1 MNDAAPLTSARSYLD
16 FSGLGELRGKAQQHD
31 DSALRETAQQFEGMF
46 IQMMLKSM
54 RDASNE
60 MKSDLVQSDAAET
73 FEGMYDKEMS
83 VKLAQRNALGLAD
96 SIVRNVQQR
105 QTVVTAADALK
116 QRGTAG
122 IPLNPPVAAMP
133 LTRGEVKPMAL
144 TKPYIKPLPVM
155 PPLSAEVKH
164 E

>member
-16 FSGLGELRGKAQQHD
+16 FSGLGELRGKAQRND
-31 DSALRETAQQFEGMF
+31 DSALRETAQQFEAMF

-105 QTVVTAADALK
+105 QTVVAAADALK
-116 QRGTAG
+116 RRGVTG
-122 IPLNPPVAAMP
+122 IPLNPARVAMP
-133 LTRGEVKPMAL
+133 LSRGEIKSIPLV
-144 TKPYIKPLPVM
+144 KPYIKRLPVM
-155 PPLSAEVKH
+155 PQLTPEVKH

>member
-1 MNDAAPLTSARSYLD
+1 MNDAAPLSSARSYLD

-31 DSALRETAQQFEGMF
+31 DSALRETAQQFEAMF

-60 MKSDLVQSDAAET
+60 MKSDLVHSDAAET

-83 VKLAQRNALGLAD
+83 VKLAQRNSLGLAD

-105 QTVVTAADALK
+105 QTMVTAADALK
-116 QRGTAG
+116 QRGAAG
-122 IPLNPPVAAMP
+122 IPLNPAPVAMP
-133 LTRGEVKPMAL
+133 LGRGEAKPIPFV
-144 TKPYIKPLPVM
+144 KPYIKPLPVM
-155 PPLSAEVKH
+155 PQLSAEVKH

>member
-31 DSALRETAQQFEGMF
+31 DSALRETAQQFEAMF

-54 RDASNE
+54 RDANNE
-60 MKSDLVQSDAAET
+60 MKSDLVHSDAAET

-83 VKLAQRNALGLAD
+83 VKLSQRNALGLAD

-105 QTVVTAADALK
+105 QTMMTAADALK
-116 QRGTAG
+116 QRGASG
-122 IPLNPPVAAMP
+122 IPLNPPVSSMP
-133 LTRGEVKPMAL
+133 LGRGEAKSIPL

-155 PPLSAEVKH
+155 PKLAPEVKH

>member
-1 MNDAAPLTSARSYLD
+1 MNEATLLPSARSYLD

-31 DSALRETAQQFEGMF
+31 DSALRETAQQFEAMF

-54 RDASNE
+54 RDANNE
-60 MKSDLVQSDAAET
+60 LKSDLVHSDAAET

-83 VKLAQRNALGLAD
+83 VKLSQRNALGLAD

-105 QTVVTAADALK
+105 QTTMTAAEALK

-122 IPLNPPVAAMP
+122 IALNPPVVALP
-133 LTRGEVKPMAL
+133 LARGEAKSIPL

-155 PPLSAEVKH
+155 PQLSPEVKH

>member
-16 FSGLGELRGKAQQHD
+16 FSGLGELRGKAQRND
-31 DSALRETAQQFEGMF
+31 DSALRETAQQFEAMF

-105 QTVVTAADALK
+105 QTVVSAADALK
-116 QRGTAG
+116 QRGTTG
-122 IPLNPPVAAMP
+122 LLLNPPVNALP
-133 LTRGEVKPMAL
+133 ISRGEAKSIPLA
-144 TKPYIKPLPVM
+144 KPYNKPLPVM
-155 PPLSAEVKH
+155 PPLAPEVKH

>member
-31 DSALRETAQQFEGMF
+31 DSALRETAQQFEAMF

-60 MKSDLVQSDAAET
+60 MKSDLVHSDAAET

-83 VKLAQRNALGLAD
+83 VKLSQRNALGLAD
-96 SIVRNVQQR
+96 SIVRNVKQR
-105 QTVVTAADALK
+105 QTMVTAADALK

-122 IPLNPPVAAMP
+122 LPLNPPVTAMP
-133 LTRGEVKPMAL
+133 LSRGETKPMPL
-144 TKPYIKPLPVM
+144 SKPYIKPLPVM
-155 PPLSAEVKH
+155 PQLSVEVKH

>member
-31 DSALRETAQQFEGMF
+31 DSALRETAQQFEAMF

-60 MKSDLVQSDAAET
+60 MKSDLVHSDAAET

-83 VKLAQRNALGLAD
+83 VKLSQRNALGLAD

-105 QTVVTAADALK
+105 QTMVTAADALK

-122 IPLNPPVAAMP
+122 LPLNPPVTAMP
-133 LTRGEVKPMAL
+133 LSRGEAKPMPL
-144 TKPYIKPLPVM
+144 SKPYIKPLPVM
-155 PPLSAEVKH
+155 PQLSVEVKH

>member
-16 FSGLGELRGKAQQHD
+16 FSGLGELRGKAQRND
-31 DSALRETAQQFEGMF
+31 DSALRETAQQFEAMF

-105 QTVVTAADALK
+105 QTVVAAADALK
-116 QRGTAG
+116 QRGVAG
-122 IPLNPPVAAMP
+122 IPLNPAPVAMP
-133 LTRGEVKPMAL
+133 LSRGETKSIPLV
-144 TKPYIKPLPVM
+144 KPYIKPLPVM
-155 PPLSAEVKH
+155 LQLSPEVKH

>member
-31 DSALRETAQQFEGMF
+31 DSALRETSQQFEALF

-54 RDASNE
+54 RDANNE
-60 MKSDLVQSDAAET
+60 LKSDLVHSEAAET

-83 VKLAQRNALGLAD
+83 VKLAQRNAMGLAD

-105 QTVVTAADALK
+105 QAMVTTADALK
-116 QRGTAG
+116 QRGSAG
-122 IPLNPPVAAMP
+122 IALNPPAVPLPLARGEAKPMP
-133 LTRGEVKPMAL
+133 LV
-144 TKPYIKPLPVM
+144 KPYIKPLPVM
-155 PPLSAEVKH
+155 PPLSPEVKH

>member
-16 FSGLGELRGKAQQHD
+16 FSGLGELRGKAQRND
-31 DSALRETAQQFEGMF
+31 DSALRETAQQFEAMF

-105 QTVVTAADALK
+105 QTVVAAADALK
-116 QRGTAG
+116 QRDASG
-122 IPLNPPVAAMP
+122 IPLNPPVNAMP
-133 LTRGEVKPMAL
+133 LLRGEAKSIPF

-155 PPLSAEVKH
+155 PQLSPEVKH

>member
-31 DSALRETAQQFEGMF
+31 DSALRETAQQFEAMF

-73 FEGMYDKEMS
+73 FEGMY
-83 VKLAQRNALGLAD
+83 
-96 SIVRNVQQR
+96 
-105 QTVVTAADALK
+105 
-116 QRGTAG
+116 
-122 IPLNPPVAAMP
+122 
-133 LTRGEVKPMAL
+133 
-144 TKPYIKPLPVM
+144 
-155 PPLSAEVKH
+155 LSLIH
-164 E
+164 I